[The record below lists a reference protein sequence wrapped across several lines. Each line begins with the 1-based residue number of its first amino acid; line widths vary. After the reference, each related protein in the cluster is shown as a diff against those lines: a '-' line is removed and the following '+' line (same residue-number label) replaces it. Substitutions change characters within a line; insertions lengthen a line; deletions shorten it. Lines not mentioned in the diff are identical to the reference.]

1 MHPATDL
8 GHVTRIAVM
17 LLALLSASCSTI
29 PSWPENALTPAR
41 LNESKHD
48 YNGEEVTVHGWMR
61 SGFENYSL
69 WESRE
74 ASSKGEFEEKCVSLL
89 IPQSMDTSGFDKQH
103 VTVKG
108 VFVEK
113 LPSNVVQL
121 GGCNLTTLILKE
133 GAPPQA
139 LP

>member
-1 MHPATDL
+1 MHAGTDL
-8 GHVTRIAVM
+8 GHVTRIAVTSLVL
-17 LLALLSASCSTI
+17 LLASCATSQ
-29 PSWPENALTPAR
+29 SWPENVLTPAR
-41 LNESKHD
+41 LNELKHH
-48 YNGEEVTVHGWMR
+48 YSGEEVTVHGWMR
-61 SGFENYSL
+61 SEFENYSM
-69 WESRE
+69 WESKE
-74 ASSKGEFEEKCVSLL
+74 ASSKGEFAKNCISLL

-121 GGCNLTTLILKE
+121 GGCNSTTLILKQ
-133 GAPPQA
+133 GSPPKT